1 MNIQVI
7 PSLLSADFGNLKQE
21 CQKVI
26 DGGADAIHFDVM
38 DGHFVKNISFGIPVL
53 QSLHNLMPDIIYDVH
68 LMISNPLEY
77 VDAFAKAGAT
87 WLTFHCES
95 NSPPKETIDAIH
107 AAGMMAGVSIKPSTP
122 VQAVF
127 PLLDKVELVLVM
139 SVEPGFGG
147 QQFIP
152 ETIKKIGTL
161 AKEAKA
167 YDIQRLRIEVDG
179 GINMQTAPL
188 CAAAGATAFVAGSSI
203 FGTNNYAKAIKDMKN
218 ACANA

>member
-1 MNIQVI
+1 MSIQI
-7 PSLLSADFGNLKQE
+7 MPSILSADFGNLHSE
-21 CQKVI
+21 CRKVI
-26 DGGADAIHFDVM
+26 DGGADALHFDVM
-38 DGHFVKNISFGIPVL
+38 DGHFVKNISFGLPVL
-53 QSLHNLMPDIIYDVH
+53 KSIHRLMPDVIYDVH

-107 AAGMMAGVSIKPSTP
+107 AAGMMAGISIKPSTP

-152 ETIKKIGTL
+152 DTIKKIGML

-167 YDIQRLRIEVDG
+167 YDIQRLRIQVDG
-179 GINMQTAPL
+179 GINLQSAPL
-188 CAAAGATAFVAGSSI
+188 CSAAGATAFVAGSSI
-203 FGTNNYAKAIKDMKN
+203 FGTPDYAKSISQLKKVCEN
-218 ACANA
+218 A